1 VLFVVVFNSCGGSD
15 PKAVV
20 ENSDTAALNNAE
32 SPVQADFFQLPLPG
46 ELFETLRGFGVKS
59 KTGLLNPVGNLS
71 KYSSSKDKAMN
82 FGVYSSDL
90 FYCSTFDQKADV
102 LNYFNTQ
109 KKLADELGISSAISE
124 ATLKRIEKNLGNK
137 DSLNKITGE
146 VFFLASEN
154 LEKSGQGA
162 TLALVLAGGLTETLF
177 LCTRIVDQ
185 YKADSPAIQFIADQ
199 KLTFENLFQFFEK
212 YSTDERVSL
221 AKTSLLP
228 IKEVFDSV
236 EELPATTA
244 VFKDGRKVIGGGTR
258 LNMTAENYKKLSET
272 AASIRKQVTAN

>member
-1 VLFVVVFNSCGGSD
+1 VVFNSCGGSD
-15 PKAVV
+15 PKQVA
-20 ENSDTAALNNAE
+20 ENADTSSVNNSE

-46 ELFETLRGFGVKS
+46 ELFETLRGLGVKS
-59 KTGLLNPVGNLS
+59 KTGLLNPVSNIS
-71 KYSSSKDKAMN
+71 KYTTSKDKAMN

-90 FYCSTFDQKADV
+90 FFCSTFDQKADV

-109 KKLADELGISSAISE
+109 KKLADELGISSVISE
-124 ATLKRIEKNLGNK
+124 ATLKQIEKNLGNK

-146 VFFLASEN
+146 VFYKASEN
-154 LEKSGQGA
+154 LEKTGQGA

-199 KLTFENLFQFFEK
+199 KLTFDNLFQYFEK
-212 YSTDERVSL
+212 YASDERVNL
-221 AKTSLLP
+221 AKTALAP
-228 IKEVFDSV
+228 IKEVFDAV
-236 EELPATTA
+236 EQLPATTA